1 MAPLPTAPTR
11 NRGKPTEASGA
22 TFFGPWCNGSTSDFD
37 SLCSGS
43 IPDGPANWNVVIKG
57 GACFKGGAFHLG
69 QDEVAGG
76 HGCVPAVDGAIAFHP
91 IFCTTASQGD

>member
-1 MAPLPTAPTR
+1 
-11 NRGKPTEASGA
+11 
-22 TFFGPWCNGSTSDFD
+22 
-37 SLCSGS
+37 
-43 IPDGPANWNVVIKG
+43 VVIKG